1 VSLIAQNRQAIVFK
15 KINLRLARW
24 HGTCG
29 AASMSPSDKRLLR
42 HLAIAVLIK
51 LVLLTALWWLFIR
64 DARVSVDVD
73 DVAGKINSTMS
84 AQVIPYEGVSK

>member
-1 VSLIAQNRQAIVFK
+1 
-15 KINLRLARW
+15 
-24 HGTCG
+24 
-29 AASMSPSDKRLLR
+29 MSPSDKRLLR